1 MSTPLKEKYHGK
13 KLTTDGHGMRE
24 IKFRV
29 YTPDVGMSRTFNLWE
44 SHKMALSAVNN
55 HKLQT
60 GKFLDGVPN
69 VMQYTGLKDKNGV
82 EIYEGD
88 MVQHSNITKALI
100 VSIGGYIETYSEG
113 HIANGIHIH
122 TKAEDVVLGVSAF
135 NSDREIE
142 VIGNIY
148 QNPELLK

>member
-1 MSTPLKEKYHGK
+1 MVLPEDLQAIWFDGVTACAADVEFNIT
-13 KLTTDGHGMRE
+13 TTDGQRN
-24 IKFRV
+24 K
-29 YTPDVGMSRTFNLWE
+29 NLWE
-44 SHKMALSAVNN
+44 DCEKDEVTL
-55 HKLQT
+55 
-60 GKFLDGVPN
+60 
-69 VMQYTGLKDKNGV
+69 MQYTGLKDKNGV